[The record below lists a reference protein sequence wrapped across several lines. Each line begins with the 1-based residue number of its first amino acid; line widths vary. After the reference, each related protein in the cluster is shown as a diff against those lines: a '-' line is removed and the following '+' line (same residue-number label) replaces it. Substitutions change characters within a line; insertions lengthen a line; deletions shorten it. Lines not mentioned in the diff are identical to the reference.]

1 MIIWNIATLFAQ
13 PIFWIVIGII
23 WFQFRR
29 MAKMKSKLFNVPEES
44 VLKPTIIATLY
55 GLVGGVIGSLILIVV
70 GISVLEIGIQYL
82 WLLAIAMMLINQRF
96 MCFAYAGG
104 IVSLLKY
111 FFGVPAISIP
121 QVMGLVAVLHLVEA
135 ILILFS
141 GHLGAVPVYVKDR
154 QGRLVG
160 GFNLQKF
167 WPLPIVAMVA
177 MAIPQSTPVV
187 DIMQM
192 PEWWPLIKSELLV
205 GEENIIY
212 MMLPVIA
219 GLGYGDIALTAK
231 PKEKTS
237 YSAFNL
243 GIFSI
248 ILLGLAIL
256 AAYFPALSILA
267 ALFSPLGHELI
278 IYLGRRAEFNGEPKF
293 INPQQGI
300 MILDLLP
307 DSPLKRAGLDSGDI
321 IISINGSLID
331 NSWDLR
337 YILQFT
343 GKFFEIE
350 YLEDKR
356 KVIKRKLVVKENI
369 GEALGLI
376 LVPDGYVQS
385 YLDFSQELGFTKK
398 ILNKLFRKRA

>member
-1 MIIWNIATLFAQ
+1 
-13 PIFWIVIGII
+13 
-23 WFQFRR
+23 
-29 MAKMKSKLFNVPEES
+29 MKSKLFNVPEES
-44 VLKPTIIATLY
+44 VIKPTIIATLY
-55 GLVGGVIGSLILIVV
+55 GLVGGIIGSLILIVV
-70 GISVLEIGIQYL
+70 GVSVLEIGIQYL
-82 WLLAIAMMLINQRF
+82 WLLAIGMMLINQRF

-177 MAIPQSTPVV
+177 MVVPQATSVV

-192 PEWWPLIKSELLV
+192 PEWWPLIKSELV
-205 GEENIIY
+205 VNQENIIY

-219 GLGYGDIALTAK
+219 GLGYGDIALTTR
-231 PKEKTS
+231 PREKTS

-243 GIFSI
+243 AIFSI

-256 AAYFPALSILA
+256 AAHFPDLAILA
-267 ALFSPLGHELI
+267 ALFSPLGHEFI
-278 IYLGRRAEFNGEPKF
+278 IFLGRRSEFKGEPKF
-293 INPQQGI
+293 IHPQEGV

-307 DSPLKRAGLDSGDI
+307 DSILKKAGLDSGDI
-321 IISINGSLID
+321 IISINGTLI
-331 NSWDLR
+331 NSSYDLQ
-337 YILQFT
+337 YLLQFI
-343 GKFFEIE
+343 GRCFEIE

-356 KVIKRKLVVKENI
+356 KILKRKLVIKDKISET
-369 GEALGLI
+369 LGLI
-376 LVPDGYVQS
+376 IVPDAFAHS
-385 YLDFSQELGFTKK
+385 YLDLGQKASFTKR
-398 ILNKLFRKRA
+398 ILNKLFKKKV